1 MHNLRNP
8 KWLLIINT
16 LPIVLV
22 FFLFWGQFN
31 IVKSLLEDSHIAYW
45 KIFGSILF
53 ILGLLNFAYTL
64 FLIVRKRQVSAIY
77 GWIALLVYI
86 PFIYLYGEYADQII
100 PFSIPRW
107 MISGNIVL
115 YLGTFLM
122 PTLFYSLLIVV
133 LQFTPKEKK
142 HNALINFA
150 AAIAIPICWYIFSQV
165 IIPLWQPFDHQFGFH
180 ILLIFII
187 IGTLLFLFF
196 IVRGIYILA
205 IKKGA
210 VWKKYDLIWK
220 IPITIVFPL
229 LGLAINNGILFNSYS
244 INESGIFG
252 NFTNV
257 WFYILAII
265 NGILVCLPT
274 IKNKTYQLLIFIGRS
289 ITFSYTLYFFMVFLP
304 FLPLSVIAIV
314 IVGTG
319 FLMLSPLLLF
329 VIHVQELVKNFN
341 TLKNQISI
349 KLLRSISILSFLVL
363 PTCITITYKMD
374 RYTLEE
380 TLDYVYSPDYTK
392 TYFID
397 TTSLKKTIQT
407 IKKHKD
413 DRNGAFLETHQTP
426 YLSSFYNWIVLDNL
440 LLSNPKIDAIEHI
453 FFGAPQ
459 DEPWHDQL
467 RNDQVAISNIQSK
480 SIYDKTQN
488 VWKSWVHLEIKNDS
502 SDRFKEYATTIN
514 LPNGCW
520 ISDYY
525 LYVGDRKEMGILAE
539 KKSAM
544 WVFSQIRNENKD
556 PGILYYLTGN
566 KVAFRVFPFAKNE
579 TRKTGI
585 EFIHKEPV
593 TLQIDGHITTLGSE
607 VQEKVYSTMDLG
619 NLIYISSKSKKNL
632 ASVKRKPYF
641 HFLVDVSAHKERYL
655 NNYSNRIQ
663 KLINEYPQI
672 STRLKISFVNTY
684 TSSSVGIENWKKEFS
699 QQSFEGGY
707 YLDRAIKKT
716 LFDSYQNPS
725 DSYPV
730 FVAITDSI
738 EKAVLNKDF
747 SDFKIAFPDHNR
759 FYNLSNNGIL
769 EPHSLLENPKKKI
782 VDSVPI
788 TFDQNVLIYKHKDLS
803 VTYLSEDETPSIILK
818 NGPYNMSKEPISEKK
833 WLDGLAMQGMWL
845 SQTLFPA
852 QEKKDWLQLVR
863 NSFMSKIM
871 TPVTSYIVVE
881 NEAQK
886 AILKKKQEQ
895 VLSGNKNLDIGDD
908 TARMS
913 EPHLLIL
920 LILLGMFIWYRKHRK
935 SHTYMH

>member
-22 FFLFWGQFN
+22 FFLFWSQFS
-31 IVKSLLEDSHIAYW
+31 IIKSLLEDSHIAYW
-45 KIFGSILF
+45 KIFGSVLF
-53 ILGLLNFAYTL
+53 VLGVLNLIYTL
-64 FLIVRKRQVSAIY
+64 FLIIRKKQVSAIY

-86 PFIYLYGEYADQII
+86 PFIYLYGENADQII

-107 MISGNIVL
+107 MLSGNILL

-122 PTLFYSLLIVV
+122 PTLFYSLLIIV
-133 LQFTPKEKK
+133 LQFTPKDKK

-150 AAIAIPICWYIFSQV
+150 AAIAIPVCWYIFSQV
-165 IIPLWQPFDHQFGFH
+165 ITPLWQPVDHRFGIH

-196 IVRGIYILA
+196 VVRGIYILA

-210 VWKKYDLIWK
+210 AWKKYDLIWK
-220 IPITIVFPL
+220 IPIAIVFPI
-229 LGLAINNGILFNSYS
+229 LGLAINNGVLFNSYS
-244 INESGIFG
+244 ITGSGIFG
-252 NFTNV
+252 NFTSS
-257 WFYILAII
+257 WFYILAVI

-274 IKNKTYQLLIFIGRS
+274 IQDKTYQLLLFIGRS

-314 IVGTG
+314 IVGAG
-319 FLMLSPLLLF
+319 FLMLAPLLLF

-341 TLKNQISI
+341 ALKNQISI
-349 KLLRSISILSFLVL
+349 NVLRGISVLSFLII
-363 PTCITITYKMD
+363 PICITIVYKMD
-374 RYTLEE
+374 RNTLED
-380 TLDYVYSPDYTK
+380 TLDYVYSPDYSK
-392 TYFID
+392 TYSIN
-397 TTSLKKTIQT
+397 TRSLQKTIQT
-407 IKKHKD
+407 IKEHKD

-440 LLSNPKIDAIEHI
+440 LLSNPKIEAIEHI
-453 FFGAPQ
+453 FFGTPQ
-459 DEPWHDQL
+459 SKPRYDQL
-467 RNDQVAISNIQSK
+467 RNDQVAISDIQSK
-480 SIYDKTQN
+480 SIYDETQN
-488 VWKSWVHLEIKNDS
+488 VWKSWIHLEIKNDS
-502 SDRFKEYATTIN
+502 SDRFKEYATTIT
-514 LPNGCW
+514 LPDGCW

-525 LYVGDRKEMGILAE
+525 LYVGDRKEMGLLAE

-566 KVAFRVFPFAKNE
+566 KVAFRVFPFTKNE

-593 TLQIDGHITTLGSE
+593 TLQIDGHTTTLGSE
-607 VQEKVYSTMDLG
+607 AQEKAYTNTNIGDLS
-619 NLIYISSKSKKNL
+619 YISSTSKSNL
-632 ASVKRKPYF
+632 TSTKRKPYF
-641 HFLVDVSAHKERYL
+641 HFLVDASIHKKKYVDDYNR
-655 NNYSNRIQ
+655 RIQ
-663 KLINEYPQI
+663 KLISNYPEL
-672 STRLKISFVNTY
+672 STQPKISFVNTY
-684 TSSSVGIENWKKEFS
+684 TSPSESVENWKKEFS
-699 QQSFEGGY
+699 KQSFEGGF

-730 FVAITDSI
+730 LVVVTDSI
-738 EKAVLNKDF
+738 ENAMLNKDF
-747 SDFKIAFPDHNR
+747 SDFKVAFPDHNR
-759 FYNLSNNGIL
+759 FYNLSDNAIL
-769 EPHSLLENPKKKI
+769 EPYSLVENPTKKI
-782 VDSVPI
+782 VDSLPI

-803 VTYLSEDETPSIILK
+803 VSYLPDDDKPSIILK
-818 NGPYNMSKEPISEKK
+818 NGPYTINEESISEKK

-845 SQTLFPA
+845 SQTLFPE
-852 QEKKDWLQLVR
+852 QGKKDWLQLVR

-871 TPVTSYIVVE
+871 SPVTSYLVVE

-895 VLSGNKNLDIGDD
+895 VLAGNKNLDIGDD

-913 EPHLLIL
+913 EPHLFVL
-920 LILLGMFIWYRKHRK
+920 LILLGMFIWYRKRRK
-935 SHTYMH
+935 DQTHLH